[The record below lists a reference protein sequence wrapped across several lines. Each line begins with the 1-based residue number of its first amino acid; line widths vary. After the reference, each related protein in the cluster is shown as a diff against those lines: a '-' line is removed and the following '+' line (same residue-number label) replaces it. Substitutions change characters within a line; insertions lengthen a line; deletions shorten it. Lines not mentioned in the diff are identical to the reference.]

1 MFLSYSSTFMWL
13 NTSCLEQMKEIL
25 QTKQF
30 KTEFSSVRVCSVLI
44 FLYCASFHVATIDK
58 DRQPTLEVQEPG
70 AEEHQEQQESEQYE
84 IADQDQ
90 AYDYYDYT
98 NSSDLQGKHRFILNQ
113 SRTSFES

>member
-1 MFLSYSSTFMWL
+1 MCAQYLYSFISAFVHIE
-13 NTSCLEQMKEIL
+13 SK
-25 QTKQF
+25 
-30 KTEFSSVRVCSVLI
+30 
-44 FLYCASFHVATIDK
+44 DK
-58 DRQPTLEVQEPG
+58 DRQLIGAAEHGVEYQQDQQHSEP
-70 AEEHQEQQESEQYE
+70 EQYE

>member
-1 MFLSYSSTFMWL
+1 M
-13 NTSCLEQMKEIL
+13 
-25 QTKQF
+25 
-30 KTEFSSVRVCSVLI
+30 RVCSVLI
-44 FLYCASFHVATIDK
+44 FLYCASFHVVTIDK
-58 DRQPTLEVQEPG
+58 DHQPTLEVQEPG

-113 SRTSFES
+113 SRNSFES

>member
-1 MFLSYSSTFMWL
+1 MCDLRLYSCIVASL
-13 NTSCLEQMKEIL
+13 HVEPIAKEH
-25 QTKQF
+25 QT
-30 KTEFSSVRVCSVLI
+30 
-44 FLYCASFHVATIDK
+44 
-58 DRQPTLEVQEPG
+58 PEVEEPE
-70 AEEHQEQQESEQYE
+70 AEYPQEQQQEPQYSEPEQYE